1 MPLPVVVGV
10 AWGRLRSSL
19 HKDAEKWARVG
30 FESSHAFVISCNK
43 SAVTPPRR
51 QDSLHNTSNKM
62 PLPVVVGVAWGRST
76 SSFHEGAEKQS
87 ERVESGVGARCVHP
101 VRAWLSGHRKND
113 RTSRREKQQRPQGKN
128 RKCVNV
134 LPHNH
139 ACPIKTQRPGTRHA
153 QRTP

>member
-1 MPLPVVVGV
+1 MISQRGLG
-10 AWGRLRSSL
+10 
-19 HKDAEKWARVG
+19 HEKWR
-30 FESSHAFVISCNK
+30 FFKKPKRIHTSC
-43 SAVTPPRR
+43 
-51 QDSLHNTSNKM
+51 SLCCKGSFCGVNIGLCVPLTRSRLGLEL

-101 VRAWLSGHRKND
+101 VRACGVAVGSPKKRPH
-113 RTSRREKQQRPQGKN
+113 TSRREKQQRPQGKN